1 MKSRGLGDTIE
12 KLTTVTG
19 VKSVTNKIARVVKR
33 EIIPR
38 AQQGWEQAKPELKKA
53 KSKAQGLARKLRH
66 KIEN

>member
-1 MKSRGLGDTIE
+1 MAILRTFARMAFQRLASDPEIQA
-12 KLTTVTG
+12 
-19 VKSVTNKIARVVKR
+19 KIARVVKR

-53 KSKAQGLARKLRH
+53 KSRAEGLARKLQH